1 MKKIMY
7 YAVYDVSDDLTRNTI
22 IQILKNTGFTR
33 IQKSVFC
40 GRISSQQ
47 KKDLIEK
54 IKVIIGEKKDSFY
67 LIMSCN
73 QCFGKI
79 RIVGMGFDKEY
90 VMDEKISEVL

>member
-1 MKKIMY
+1 MY
-7 YAVYDVSDDLTRNTI
+7 YAVYDITENSTRESVI
-22 IQILKNTGFTR
+22 HVLKDASLVR

-40 GRISSQQ
+40 GNLSGQQ

-54 IKVIIGEKKDSFY
+54 IKSTISQDDDSFY

-79 RIVGMGFDKEY
+79 VTMGKDFDVDY
-90 VMDEKISEVL
+90 VSDKKPSMVI

>member
-1 MKKIMY
+1 MY
-7 YAVYDVSDDLTRNTI
+7 YAVYDITENSTRESVI
-22 IQILKNTGFTR
+22 HVLKDASLVR

-40 GRISSQQ
+40 GNLSGQQ

-54 IKVIIGEKKDSFY
+54 IKSIISQDDDSFY

-79 RIVGMGFDKEY
+79 VTMGKDFDVDY
-90 VMDEKISEVL
+90 VSDKKPSMVI

>member
-1 MKKIMY
+1 MY
-7 YAVYDVSDDLTRNTI
+7 YAVYDITENPTRESVI
-22 IQILKNTGFTR
+22 HILKDASLVR

-40 GRISSQQ
+40 GRLSGQQ

-54 IKVIIGEKKDSFY
+54 IKLTISQEDDSFY

-79 RIVGMGFDKEY
+79 VTIGQDFDSDYVSDKKPSIV
-90 VMDEKISEVL
+90 L

>member
-7 YAVYDVSDDLTRNTI
+7 YAVYDINEDLTRNAI
-22 IQILKNTGFTR
+22 IHTLKNIGFTR

-47 KKDLIEK
+47 KKDIIEQVK
-54 IKVIIGEKKDSFY
+54 IILKNENDSFY

-73 QCFGKI
+73 QCFGKMQ
-79 RIVGMGFDKEY
+79 IVGKGFDKEY
-90 VMDEKISEVL
+90 VLDQKLSDVL